1 MKTRIISGA
10 VGIALLAVL
19 LLLRTTVVFNIA
31 LALAGALMSYEL
43 CRAEKLEKEY
53 ALLAAGIIYSLAC
66 PLLTYTKHFGGLL
79 PYIAVTFAY
88 IVICQ
93 TVLLLR
99 HKSISAGKFFICEAY
114 TVIAVV
120 CTTSLAQMVRLAGPY
135 SLAPIIMTCL
145 GAWVADSGAYFAG
158 TFFGKHK
165 LCPEISPKKTVEGL
179 IGGVLANVV
188 VFALIPLFLDRV
200 LNALAFVIFGFL
212 GVCCCFL
219 GLLGDLSASLIK
231 RDAGIKDFGN
241 IMPGHGGAVDRFDS
255 LIYIAPFMLFI
266 TYMSMN

>member
-19 LLLRTTVVFNIA
+19 LWLRTTVVFGIA
-31 LALAGALMSYEL
+31 LALVGALMSYEL
-43 CRAEKLEKEY
+43 FRAEKLDKEY
-53 ALLAAGIIYSLAC
+53 ALLASGALYAFIC
-66 PLLTYTKHFGGLL
+66 PLLAYTEGFGGLL

-93 TVLLLR
+93 TVLLIR
-99 HKSISAGKFFICEAY
+99 HKSAPAGKFFICEAY
-114 TVIAVV
+114 TVIAVS
-120 CTTSLAQMVRLAGPY
+120 CTTSLAQMVRLSGKG

-158 TFFGKHK
+158 TFLGKHK

-179 IGGVLANVV
+179 MGGVLANAV
-188 VFALIPLFLDRV
+188 VFALAPLFIGGE
-200 LNALAFVIFGFL
+200 LNALTFVIYAL
-212 GVCCCFL
+212 CGVCCCFL
-219 GLLGDLSASLIK
+219 GLLGDLTASLIK

-241 IMPGHGGAVDRFDS
+241 IMPGHGGAMDRFDS
-255 LIYIAPFMLFI
+255 LVYIAPFMLFI
-266 TYMSMN
+266 ELIK